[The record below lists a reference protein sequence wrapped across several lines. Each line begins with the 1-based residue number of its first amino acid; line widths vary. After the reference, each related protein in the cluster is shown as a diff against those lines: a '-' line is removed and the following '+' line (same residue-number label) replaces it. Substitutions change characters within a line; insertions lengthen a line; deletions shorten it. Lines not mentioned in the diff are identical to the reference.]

1 MTTLPIWF
9 LVLSLILPRIALIA
23 AFFTDGSF
31 PHLFTKWL
39 SVPMA
44 LLIPRVLILI
54 AIAQVMGICI
64 WFWIHLVV
72 MLLVWA
78 FNALRITIK
87 RSKGN

>member
-9 LVLSLILPRIALIA
+9 LVLSLFLPRIALIA
-23 AFFTDGSF
+23 AFFTDGAF

-44 LLIPRVLILI
+44 FFIPRVLILI
-54 AIAQVMGICI
+54 AIGTVMGICA

-72 MLLVWA
+72 TLIVWA
-78 FNALRITIK
+78 FNVMHGIAK
-87 RSKGN
+87 SNQKS

>member
-9 LVLSLILPRIALIA
+9 LVLSLILPRVALIA
-23 AFFTDGSF
+23 AFFIDGSF

-54 AIAQVMGICI
+54 AIATVMGIGV
-64 WFWIHLVV
+64 WFWIHLV
-72 MLLVWA
+72 MLILVWA
-78 FNALRITIK
+78 FNFLRISIK
-87 RSKGN
+87 ASRES